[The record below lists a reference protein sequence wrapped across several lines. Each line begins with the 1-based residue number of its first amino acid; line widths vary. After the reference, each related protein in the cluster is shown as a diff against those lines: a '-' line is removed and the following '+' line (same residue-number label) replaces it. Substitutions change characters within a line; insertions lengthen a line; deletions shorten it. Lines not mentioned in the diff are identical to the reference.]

1 MLGAIYATL
10 AALTFAM
17 NNAAMRRGV
26 LTGTAAQAIA
36 LTVPLG
42 GLCFLVMSIATG
54 QIWSIPSF
62 PIVVVCWLACQ
73 GILHFVIG
81 RYFNYEAN
89 KLVGV
94 NISAPIVQL
103 QVIVTMLLA
112 VVLLKE
118 EFTVLQAI
126 GTVLMLAGSF
136 GTQLH
141 KAAKPAAPNQGQAAV
156 SDAAINAKPIFKPRY
171 LPGILC
177 STGAAIAYGVSPLL
191 VRAAFESMPVKN
203 VIAGGVI
210 AYAGATAAVLVLL
223 TVLGSFRRSLRAV
236 NRNSTTWFAAAA
248 ALVAVSQGFVYAS
261 LAVAPLMVV
270 TPILQL
276 SLIFRIF
283 LSQLLNRDYEVMNTA
298 VVVGSLVAVIGS
310 IMVSMTTDYLLYI
323 LNVPPLLADVLRFRL
338 DAGS

>member
-26 LTGTAAQAIA
+26 LTGTAVQAIA

-42 GLCFLVMSIATG
+42 GLCFLVMAIVTG
-54 QIWSIPSF
+54 EIWAINSF
-62 PIVVVCWLACQ
+62 PFVAACWLAAQ
-73 GILHFVIG
+73 GVLQFVVG

-89 KLVGV
+89 RLVGV
-94 NISAPIVQL
+94 NISAPVVQL

-126 GTVLMLAGSF
+126 GTVLMLGGSF

-141 KAAKPAAPNQGQAAV
+141 KPVSPASTRSQEATTTSRTPNAKPA
-156 SDAAINAKPIFKPRY
+156 FKPRY
-171 LPGILC
+171 LPGVMCGL
-177 STGAAIAYGVSPLL
+177 GAAIAYGVAPLL
-191 VRAAFESMPVKN
+191 VRAAFESTPVKN
-203 VIAGGVI
+203 ILAGGVI
-210 AYAGATAAVLVLL
+210 AYATATIVLLVLVFFLAPVRQHIR
-223 TVLGSFRRSLRAV
+223 TV
-236 NRNSTTWFAAAA
+236 NRHSATWFAAAA
-248 ALVAVSQGFVYAS
+248 ALVAASHGFVYAS

-283 LSQLLNRDYEVMNTA
+283 LSQLLNREYEIMNAA
-298 VVVGSLVAVIGS
+298 VIIGSIVAVVGSIG
-310 IMVSMTTDYLLYI
+310 VSMNTDYLL
-323 LNVPPLLADVLRFRL
+323 AVLRIPPFLVDILRVRL
-338 DAGS
+338 DAGI

>member
-42 GLCFLVMSIATG
+42 GLCFLVMAIMTG
-54 QIWSIPSF
+54 QIWSIHSF
-62 PIVVVCWLACQ
+62 PLVAACWLGAQ
-73 GILHFVIG
+73 GVLQFLIG

-89 KLVGV
+89 RLVGV

-103 QVIVTMLLA
+103 QVVVTMLLA

-141 KAAKPAAPNQGQAAV
+141 RSEKPKAEMRDEAVAMEPNA
-156 SDAAINAKPIFKPRY
+156 NPHFRPRY
-171 LPGILC
+171 LPGVMCGL
-177 STGAAIAYGVSPLL
+177 GAAVAYGVAPLL
-191 VRAAFESMPVKN
+191 VRAAFESTPVKN

-210 AYAGATAAVLVLL
+210 AYTAATVVLLVLVLL
-223 TVLGSFRRSLRAV
+223 LAPFRQSIRAV
-236 NRNSTTWFAAAA
+236 NRNSATWYAAAA
-248 ALVAVSQGFVYAS
+248 ALVAASHGFVYAA

-270 TPILQL
+270 VPILQL

-283 LSQLLNRDYEVMNTA
+283 LSQLLNRDYEVMNAA
-298 VVVGSLVAVIGS
+298 VIIGSVVAVIGS
-310 IMVSMTTDYLLYI
+310 VGVSMNTDYLLDVLKI
-323 LNVPPLLADVLRFRL
+323 PPLFADALRIRL
-338 DAGS
+338 DAGN

>member
-26 LTGTAAQAIA
+26 LTGTAVQAIA

-42 GLCFLVMSIATG
+42 GLCFLVMAIVTG
-54 QIWSIPSF
+54 EIWAINSF
-62 PIVVVCWLACQ
+62 PFVAACWLAAQ
-73 GILHFVIG
+73 GVLQFVVG

-89 KLVGV
+89 RLVGV
-94 NISAPIVQL
+94 NISAPVVQL

-126 GTVLMLAGSF
+126 GTVLMLGGSF

-141 KAAKPAAPNQGQAAV
+141 KPVSPASVGPQEVTSLTPSAKPV
-156 SDAAINAKPIFKPRY
+156 FKPRY
-171 LPGILC
+171 LPGVMCGL
-177 STGAAIAYGVSPLL
+177 GAAIAYGVAPLL
-191 VRAAFESMPVKN
+191 VRAAFESTPVKN
-203 VIAGGVI
+203 IIAGGVI
-210 AYAGATAAVLVLL
+210 AYAAATIVLLVLVFFLAPVRQHIR
-223 TVLGSFRRSLRAV
+223 TV
-236 NRNSTTWFAAAA
+236 NRHSATWFAAAA
-248 ALVAVSQGFVYAS
+248 ALVAASHGFVYAS

-276 SLIFRIF
+276 SLIFRIL
-283 LSQLLNRDYEVMNTA
+283 LSQLLNRDYEIMNAA
-298 VVVGSLVAVIGS
+298 VIIGSIVAVVGSIG
-310 IMVSMTTDYLLYI
+310 VSMNTDYLL
-323 LNVPPLLADVLRFRL
+323 AVLRIPPFLVDILRVRL
-338 DAGS
+338 DAGI

>member
-1 MLGAIYATL
+1 MLGAIYATF

-42 GLCFLVMSIATG
+42 GLCFLAMAVFTG
-54 QIWSIPSF
+54 QIWSISSF
-62 PIVVVCWLACQ
+62 PFVAACWLAAQ
-73 GILHFVIG
+73 GVLQFLIG

-89 KLVGV
+89 RLVGV

-103 QVIVTMLLA
+103 QVVVTMLLA

-126 GTVLMLAGSF
+126 GTVLMLGGSF

-141 KAAKPAAPNQGQAAV
+141 KTSKPESSKPAASMPPDHALKAV
-156 SDAAINAKPIFKPRY
+156 FKPRY
-171 LPGILC
+171 LPGVIYGL
-177 STGAAIAYGVSPLL
+177 GAAVAYGVAPLL
-191 VRAAFESMPVKN
+191 VRAAFESTPVKN

-210 AYAGATAAVLVLL
+210 AYAAATAVLVVLVLL
-223 TVLGSFRRSLRAV
+223 LKPFRQSIRVV
-236 NRNSTTWFAAAA
+236 NRNSATWYAAAA
-248 ALVAVSQGFVYAS
+248 ALVAASHGFVYAA

-270 TPILQL
+270 VPILQL

-283 LSQLLNRDYEVMNTA
+283 LSQLLNRDYEVMNAA
-298 VVVGSLVAVIGS
+298 VILGSIVAVIGS
-310 IMVSMTTDYLLYI
+310 IGVSINTDYLLEA
-323 LNVPPLLADVLRFRL
+323 LKLPLFLADVLRIRL
-338 DAGS
+338 DVGA

>member
-26 LTGTAAQAIA
+26 LTGTAGQAIA

-42 GLCFLVMSIATG
+42 GLCFLAMAIVTG
-54 QIWSIPSF
+54 QIWSIHSF
-62 PIVVVCWLACQ
+62 PLVAASWLGAQ
-73 GILHFVIG
+73 GVLQFLIG

-89 KLVGV
+89 RLVGV
-94 NISAPIVQL
+94 NISAPIIQL
-103 QVIVTMLLA
+103 QVVVTMLLA

-126 GTVLMLAGSF
+126 GTALMLGGSF

-141 KAAKPAAPNQGQAAV
+141 KRAKSKAEAEDEAAATKPH
-156 SDAAINAKPIFKPRY
+156 FRPRY
-171 LPGILC
+171 LPGVMCGL
-177 STGAAIAYGVSPLL
+177 GAAVAYGVAPLL
-191 VRAAFESMPVKN
+191 VRAAFESTPVKN

-210 AYAGATAAVLVLL
+210 AYAAATVVLFVLVLL
-223 TVLGSFRRSLRAV
+223 LAPFRRSIRAV
-236 NRNSTTWFAAAA
+236 NRNSATWYAAAA
-248 ALVAVSQGFVYAS
+248 ALVAASHGFVYAA

-270 TPILQL
+270 VPILQL

-283 LSQLLNRDYEVMNTA
+283 LSQLLNRDYEVMNAA
-298 VVVGSLVAVIGS
+298 VIIGSIVAVIGS
-310 IMVSMTTDYLLYI
+310 IGVSINTDYLLDALKI
-323 LNVPPLLADVLRFRL
+323 PPLLADTLRIRL
-338 DAGS
+338 DAGN